1 MPDKQYICVIDIG
14 NTNTNFGIY
23 DREKLVSLFH
33 IQSDVNRTEDEF
45 FIIFKSILEN
55 FSVDLKK
62 IAGFCISSV
71 VPPLQ
76 DTFELVISKYFPDSE
91 LVILGPGTKTGIS
104 IRYNPPTDVGADR
117 IANAVGAWEKYA
129 KHKKAKE
136 RIPLVVVD
144 FGTAITFDCI
154 SQRGEY
160 VGGAI
165 FPGIGLALE
174 SLFRRTAKLPRVQL
188 KEPDGVIGKSTIH
201 SIQSGI
207 IYGYSSMIDGM
218 IDQISKSF
226 GTEVYSIATGGYAEI
241 ISPHTKSIKIIDK
254 TLTLDGL
261 LFVYMKNSRLY
272 MKNSRSFYSE

>member
-1 MPDKQYICVIDIG
+1 MDYISVIDIG
-14 NTNTNFGIY
+14 NTNINFGVY
-23 DREKLVSLFH
+23 DKH
-33 IQSDVNRTEDEF
+33 GKIQAIFRVESDVNRTEDEF
-45 FIIFKSILEN
+45 FIAFKLLLDN
-55 FSVDLKK
+55 FSIGKDK
-62 IAGFCISSV
+62 ILGFCISSV

-76 DTFELVISKYFPDSE
+76 DTFEVMISKYFPKAE
-91 LVILGPGTKTGIS
+91 LLVLGPGVKTGIS

-117 IANAVGAWEKYA
+117 IANAVGAWEKYSNT
-129 KHKKAKE
+129 KKVKE
-136 RIPLVVVD
+136 RLPIVVVD

-154 SQRGEY
+154 SQKGEY

-218 IDQISKSF
+218 VSEISKAF
-226 GTEVYSIATGGYAEI
+226 GSQVFTVATGGYAEI
-241 ISPHTKSIKIIDK
+241 IVPHTKSIKLVDK

-261 LFVYMKNSRLY
+261 FFVFMKNLY
-272 MKNSRSFYSE
+272 D

>member
-1 MPDKQYICVIDIG
+1 MSKSYVSAIDIG
-14 NTNTNFGIY
+14 NTNITIGIY
-23 DREKLVSLFH
+23 NQKGE
-33 IQSDVNRTEDEF
+33 IQSVFRIESDVGRTEDEF
-45 FIIFKSILEN
+45 FIIFRSALEN
-55 FSVDLKK
+55 FEINILDLF
-62 IAGFCISSV
+62 GFCISSV

-76 DTFELVISKYFPDSE
+76 DTFEVMISKYFASSE
-91 LVILGPGTKTGIS
+91 LVVLGPGVKTGIS

-129 KHKKAKE
+129 KSKKPKE
-136 RIPLVVVD
+136 RTPIVVVD

-160 VGGAI
+160 LGGAI

-174 SLFRRTAKLPRVQL
+174 SLFRGTAKLPRVQL
-188 KEPDGVIGKSTIH
+188 KDPGEVVGKSTIH

-218 IDQISKSF
+218 IEKISEEIGNPVF
-226 GTEVYSIATGGYAEI
+226 TIATGGYVDMVI
-241 ISPHTKSIKIIDK
+241 PHTKRINVVDK

-261 LFVYMKNSRLY
+261 YYVFMKNRKIS
-272 MKNSRSFYSE
+272 